1 MQPNPITA
9 LGMRFKRA
17 YLKRK
22 QKVYEIKNVTRREA
36 HRNRRIKSNDCNTS
50 DICTAIR
57 NIYEGDKNEGDKNE
71 GERYKYFKV
80 RMLKSCAKQPITNS
94 IDELKK
100 SFKETYT
107 PLTYYDSNR
116 VGIDYYYDSA
126 LASAIIYFNR
136 IKSQTENP
144 YHNDIFTNNYKRLN
158 VSILKIEEVTEI
170 KDGKNV
176 IVDYMIRKNDAI
188 DDSGPA
194 KEFLT
199 KFFEELFCDNQHPKR
214 PFIQPPDN
222 KEGKYYINP
231 NFAPDEGFMKVIKA
245 YNMKNAKTF
254 KLQFKTETDYKTIY
268 NIIGKVLSAA
278 VVNDDIMVPKYLSA
292 YILTGMIKEPKD
304 ITLYDLLYFYLCE
317 FDNAIVYINMISK
330 EQIGLVDDL
339 GLSFNQGYNISNKD
353 HELSKGNYCKFLLQ
367 LARHI
372 ITKNFLDMRKPN
384 SDNNMRMRYK
394 SLFAGF
400 NSNLRTT
407 LIKAKISVAEFESI
421 ITITELDEK
430 SLKEFA
436 NGIRVEIRGTHTLT
450 AIEKNII
457 ISEMKLILF
466 DIITKKKEGETDETH
481 SIFIRKLL
489 QFWSA
494 TTQLKIR
501 NTLETEND
509 ETENAGYKILYFV
522 DSDPDRFP
530 QSHTC
535 FNTIDFWGFPKNV
548 RSFDEKKEFLYN
560 KLQYAVFNTLGIDN
574 Q

>member
-1 MQPNPITA
+1 
-9 LGMRFKRA
+9 
-17 YLKRK
+17 LK
-22 QKVYEIKNVTRREA
+22 
-36 HRNRRIKSNDCNTS
+36 
-50 DICTAIR
+50 
-57 NIYEGDKNEGDKNE
+57 
-71 GERYKYFKV
+71 
-80 RMLKSCAKQPITNS
+80 
-94 IDELKK
+94 
-100 SFKETYT
+100 
-107 PLTYYDSNR
+107 
-116 VGIDYYYDSA
+116 
-126 LASAIIYFNR
+126 
-136 IKSQTENP
+136 
-144 YHNDIFTNNYKRLN
+144 
-158 VSILKIEEVTEI
+158 VSILEITEI
-170 KDGKNV
+170 TDDNNV
-176 IVDYMIRKNDAI
+176 IVDYMISKNDAI
-188 DDSGPA
+188 DASGPA

-222 KEGKYYINP
+222 KDGKYYINP

-254 KLQFKTETDYKTIY
+254 KLQFKTETDYITIY
-268 NIIGKVLSAA
+268 NIIGKVLSVA
-278 VVNDDIMVPKYLSA
+278 VVNDDIMIPKYLST

-330 EQIGLVDDL
+330 EQIDGVDDA
-339 GLSFNQGYNISNKD
+339 GMSFNDNYEISKINHKV
-353 HELSKGNYCKFLLQ
+353 SKENCCKFLLQ

-372 ITKNFLDMRKPN
+372 ITKNFLNMWGPN

-407 LIKAKISVAEFESI
+407 LIKAKISVAEIESI
-421 ITITELDEK
+421 ITITKLDEK

-450 AIEKNII
+450 EMGKIII
-457 ISEMKLILF
+457 ISELKLIIF
-466 DIITKKKEGETDETH
+466 DIITKKKEGETDEDH

-509 ETENAGYKILYFV
+509 GYKILYFV
-522 DSDPDRFP
+522 NYDTTRFP

-535 FNTIDFWGFPKNV
+535 YNTIDFWGFPDDV
-548 RSFDEKKEFLYN
+548 RSFDDKKEFLYN
-560 KLQYAVFNTLGIDN
+560 KLHFAIFNTLGIDN